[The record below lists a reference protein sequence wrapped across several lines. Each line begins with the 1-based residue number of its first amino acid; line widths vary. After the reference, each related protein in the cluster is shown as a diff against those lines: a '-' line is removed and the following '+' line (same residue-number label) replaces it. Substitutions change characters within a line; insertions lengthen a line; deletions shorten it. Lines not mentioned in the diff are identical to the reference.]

1 MSQEPSVPEDRQGA
15 VLKDKQAV
23 QLETIIKY
31 SLVLMAVIICF
42 WAIYQAKIFL
52 VPLTF
57 AAILAMMMVPV
68 SRKLESWG
76 WRRFWSSLASI
87 LILIFLMSGFIFLLS
102 TQASK
107 FASSFTDIRQQV
119 TDKYQ
124 ALRQTVE
131 AQWRLSLPSLDEF
144 LEDQTQS
151 SRPSQGTPSGNTG
164 ATTETTEPN
173 SGAAPANRPTGS
185 PDPISASEPPLDAAE
200 RSRSTISGSWLLSI
214 AGPVVQGVSRLMDA
228 FGDTLL
234 ALVYIFCLL
243 HYRDKFWEFLLRLFP
258 TEEHVKVARIVND
271 TSEVARKY
279 LWGRLIL
286 ILILAV
292 LYGIGFIIIGLQNA
306 LFLALIAAIFTFVP
320 YIGPLIGFVFPL
332 LVALA
337 SQNVLTLVLGVLA
350 VYLVAQFVESYILEP
365 MIVGSEV
372 NLNPFFTILAIV
384 VGGLLWGVPGMILG
398 IPILGIVRIVLENIE
413 PLQPYAFLLGEQ
425 QEGNYGSQKG

>member
-1 MSQEPSVPEDRQGA
+1 MSQDQSLAKDESGSA
-15 VLKDKQAV
+15 LKDKKPI

-31 SLVLMAVIICF
+31 SLILIAAIIFF
-42 WAIYQAKIFL
+42 WAIYQAQAFL

-57 AAILAMMMVPV
+57 ATILAMMMVPV
-68 SRKLESWG
+68 NHKLESWG
-76 WRRFWSSLASI
+76 WRRFWSSLTSI
-87 LILIFLMSGFIFLLS
+87 FTLVVLVSGLVFLLS
-102 TQASK
+102 TQASN
-107 FASSFTDIRQQV
+107 FASDFSDIRQQV
-119 TDKYQ
+119 TEKYRT
-124 ALRQTVE
+124 LRQTVE
-131 AQWRLSLPSLDEF
+131 EKWRISLPTLGEF

-151 SRPSQGTPSGNTG
+151 SNPSQATSSGNTG
-164 ATTETTEPN
+164 ETTETTEHI
-173 SGAAPANRPTGS
+173 SGAASSSRPTGS
-185 PDPISASEPPLDAAE
+185 PDPISASEPLLDAAE
-200 RSRSTISGSWLLSI
+200 RSSSNISGSWLLSI
-214 AGPVVQGVSRLMDA
+214 AGPVAQGVSRLMDA

-258 TEEHVKVARIVND
+258 TEENTKVARIVNA
-271 TSEVARKY
+271 TSDVARKY

-286 ILILAV
+286 IFILAV
-292 LYGIGFIIIGLQNA
+292 LYGIGFVIIGLQNA

-384 VGGLLWGVPGMILG
+384 VGGLMWGVPGMILG
-398 IPILGIVRIVLENIE
+398 IPILGIVRIILENIE
-413 PLQPYAFLLGEQ
+413 PLRPYAFLLGEQ
-425 QEGNYGSQKG
+425 QESSKISS